1 VQLLQVAAVTDI
13 ARARDMQR
21 SLRDAGFDAYWES
34 VKTNGGDLV
43 RVRVSVDQATQTVAN
58 TIARL
63 KALGYDPVV
72 VTP

>member
-1 VQLLQVAAVTDI
+1 MLQVASMTDI
-13 ARARDMQR
+13 ARAREMQR

-34 VKTNGGDLV
+34 IKTNTGDMV
-43 RVRVSVDQATQTVAN
+43 RVRVSVDQATRSVAD
-58 TIARL
+58 TIAGL